1 MTHIAKTHHFI
12 RALVISSVLILTC
25 GSFSLVF
32 ADHQV
37 GHVGGGN
44 VNTGGGNVNPG
55 APGQLTN
62 PLQSQTITE
71 FLLKIIDVLLVFALP
86 LIVLYIMYAGYLFV
100 TANGNSEQV
109 GTARNALLWAV
120 VGGVLVLGA
129 RLVIAVI
136 QGTVDAF

>member
-1 MTHIAKTHHFI
+1 V
-12 RALVISSVLILTC
+12 ALISALGFFNTAFAQGGATN
-25 GSFSLVF
+25 GS
-32 ADHQV
+32 
-37 GHVGGGN
+37 GGN
-44 VNTGGGNVNPG
+44 TGE
-55 APGQLTN
+55 LTN

-86 LIVLYIMYAGYLFV
+86 LIILYIMYAGYLFV

-109 GTARNALLWAV
+109 STARNALLWAV

-129 RLVIAVI
+129 RLIIGVI